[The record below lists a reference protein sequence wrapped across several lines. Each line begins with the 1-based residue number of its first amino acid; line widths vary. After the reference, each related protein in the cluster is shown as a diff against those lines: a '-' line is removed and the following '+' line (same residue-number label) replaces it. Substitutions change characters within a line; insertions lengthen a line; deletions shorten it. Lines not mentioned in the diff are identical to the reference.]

1 MKYVKDLV
9 QYIKESLLLER
20 IKQLPNSVKGLI
32 VFDIDDTLLKVD
44 TDILK
49 VYKRV
54 PGKPEQA
61 LTTEEFAKDPDAA
74 DPNKKSLFDFRDFQ
88 DPVKVYQSIISGTP
102 LIKNLRIMDD
112 YIEAGY
118 DFCFLTARGC
128 EDTIKAALDE
138 FLRVRNRDNNTLRKL
153 GDTFKKT
160 LSHAINDMTKNYPGR
175 SDAEKKSNV
184 LKYLCKKY
192 DRVVFVDDDK
202 KNVRA
207 ARGLDIKNLKVI
219 KAWED

>member
-1 MKYVKDLV
+1 MKSLI

-20 IKQLPNSVKGLI
+20 VKQLPASIKGLI

-44 TDILK
+44 TDVLK
-49 VYKRV
+49 IYKRV

-88 DPVKVYQSIISGTP
+88 DPIKVYQSIISGTP

-128 EDTIKAALDE
+128 EETIKTALDE

-192 DRVVFVDDDK
+192 DRVVFVDDDT
-202 KNVRA
+202 KNVNS
-207 ARGLDIKNLKVI
+207 ARNLRIPNLRVI
-219 KAWED
+219 KAWEN

>member
-1 MKYVKDLV
+1 MKSLI

-20 IKQLPNSVKGLI
+20 VKQLPSSVKGLI

-44 TDILK
+44 TDVLK
-49 VYKRV
+49 IYKRV

-88 DPVKVYQSIISGTP
+88 DPIKVYQSIISGTP

-128 EDTIKAALDE
+128 EETIKTALDE

-192 DRVVFVDDDK
+192 DRVVFVDDDT
-202 KNVRA
+202 KNVNS
-207 ARGLDIKNLKVI
+207 ARNLRIPNLRVI
-219 KAWED
+219 KAWEN